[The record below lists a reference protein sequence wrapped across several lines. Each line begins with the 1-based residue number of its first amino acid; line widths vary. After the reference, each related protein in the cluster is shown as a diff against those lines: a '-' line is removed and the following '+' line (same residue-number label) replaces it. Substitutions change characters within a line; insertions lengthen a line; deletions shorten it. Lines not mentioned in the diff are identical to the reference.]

1 MKNKNKKL
9 FTVNAVDK
17 EGIRRCYGTAE
28 YPEDAKLQCI
38 IAVAERCLR
47 KLENGVRFIDGGDTD
62 FYSYKFNNHYR
73 KDAQKENM
81 EKEIIKE
88 LREILKVYHYESDT
102 EHMSKD
108 VATSL
113 ENLLGSLLK

>member
-17 EGIRRCYGTAE
+17 DGIRRCYGTAE

-38 IAVAERCLR
+38 IALAERCLR

-62 FYSYKFNNHYR
+62 FYSYKF

-81 EKEIIKE
+81 EKEIEDIKPFTPE
-88 LREILKVYHYESDT
+88 DEYAEYLNDMQSQVI
-102 EHMSKD
+102 KD
-108 VATSL
+108 L
-113 ENLLGSLLK
+113 EEASA

>member
-81 EKEIIKE
+81 EKEIEDIKPFTAE
-88 LREILKVYHYESDT
+88 DEYVEYQNDMQSQLK
-102 EHMSKD
+102 KD
-108 VATSL
+108 L
-113 ENLLGSLLK
+113 EEASA

>member
-17 EGIRRCYGTAE
+17 NGISRCYGRAE

-38 IAVAERCLR
+38 IALAERCLR

-62 FYSYKFNNHYR
+62 FYSYKF

-81 EKEIIKE
+81 EKENLEDIEPFKPEDEYVEYQNDMQSQAI
-88 LREILKVYHYESDT
+88 
-102 EHMSKD
+102 KD
-108 VATSL
+108 VEEASA
-113 ENLLGSLLK
+113 